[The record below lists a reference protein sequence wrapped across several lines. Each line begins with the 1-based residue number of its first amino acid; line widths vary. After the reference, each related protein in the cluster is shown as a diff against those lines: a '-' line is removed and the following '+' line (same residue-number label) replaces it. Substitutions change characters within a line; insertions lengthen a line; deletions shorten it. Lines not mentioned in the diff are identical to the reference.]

1 MSPHF
6 GLEIYSPQSE
16 VTTSNEVR
24 QSHKWL
30 SGFLGGLVPFA
41 AAEKHQEVAVS
52 GTWHVQGGPGLREV
66 LHEHVL
72 VRQEEPTKMII
83 QSHVILEVYRAR
95 DMEKLI

>member
-6 GLEIYSPQSE
+6 GSEIYSPQFA
-16 VTTSNEVR
+16 VTISSEVR

-30 SGFLGGLVPFA
+30 SGFLGGSVPFA
-41 AAEKHQEVAVS
+41 AAKNNQEVAVS
-52 GTWHVQGGPGLREV
+52 GTWHVQGGPGLGAV
-66 LHEHVL
+66 LHGHVL

-83 QSHVILEVYRAR
+83 QSHVILDVYRAH